1 MMFRVL
7 AYEHVGIRVTDRE
20 TAVRFYKML
29 GFSKVLDLP
38 EHHANEM
45 TNDSGVTIN
54 LIFNGVKREANR
66 NILLD
71 DPVKW
76 PGMTHPAFIV
86 DDLEALLTMLDRE
99 NVRITEGPHM
109 IGERRRAFFIRDPDG
124 NVLEFNELLHTD
136 SSTSQKGIA

>member
-1 MMFRVL
+1 
-7 AYEHVGIRVTDRE
+7 
-20 TAVRFYKML
+20 
-29 GFSKVLDLP
+29 
-38 EHHANEM
+38 M

-71 DPVKW
+71 EPVKW

-124 NVLEFNELLHTD
+124 NVLEFNELLPTD
-136 SSTSQKGIA
+136 SSTSPKGTA

>member
-1 MMFRVL
+1 MSRIL

-54 LIFNGVKREANR
+54 LIFNGVKRDDNR
-66 NILLD
+66 NILLNE
-71 DPVKW
+71 PVKW

-86 DDLEALLTMLDRE
+86 DDLEALLTKLHRE
-99 NVRITEGPHM
+99 GVRITEGPHP

-124 NVLEFNELLHTD
+124 NVLEFNELLPTD
-136 SSTSQKGIA
+136 SSTAPKGTV

>member
-1 MMFRVL
+1 MSRIL
-7 AYEHVGIRVTDRE
+7 AYEHVGIRVTDSE

-29 GFSKVLDLP
+29 GFSNVLDLP

-45 TNDSGVTIN
+45 TNDAGVTIN
-54 LIFNGVKREANR
+54 LIFNGVKRDNNR

-71 DPVKW
+71 EPVKW

-86 DDLEALLTMLDRE
+86 DDLDALLAMLHRE
-99 NVRITEGPHM
+99 GVRITEGPHL

-124 NVLEFNELLHTD
+124 NVLEFNELLHTNT
-136 SSTSQKGIA
+136 STPAKGTA

>member
-1 MMFRVL
+1 MFRVL

-20 TAVRFYKML
+20 TSVRFYKML
-29 GFSKVLDLP
+29 GFNKVLDLP

-45 TNDSGVTIN
+45 TNDSGVTVN
-54 LIFNGVKREANR
+54 LIFNGVKREENR

-71 DPVKW
+71 EPVKW

-86 DDLEALLTMLDRE
+86 DNLDDLLTKLHQE
-99 NVRITEGPHM
+99 GIRITEGPHL

-136 SSTSQKGIA
+136 SSTALKGTA

>member
-1 MMFRVL
+1 MSRIL

-54 LIFNGVKREANR
+54 LIFNGVKRDDNR

-71 DPVKW
+71 EPVKW

-86 DDLEALLTMLDRE
+86 DDLDALTAKLHRE
-99 NVRITEGPHM
+99 GVRITEGPHM

-124 NVLEFNELLHTD
+124 NVLEFNELLPTD
-136 SSTSQKGIA
+136 SSTSPKGAA